1 MTSNRGGVKP
11 SLQEATPTPMP
22 PPLQDMRDVEERLV
36 ELEHLR
42 TLNIE
47 VGRERGVTQ
56 RVQSDVEMLRNQL
69 ARADEHNRSQ
79 EQVRIK

>member
-47 VGRERGVTQ
+47 VGRERGVT
-56 RVQSDVEMLRNQL
+56 
-69 ARADEHNRSQ
+69 
-79 EQVRIK
+79 

>member
-1 MTSNRGGVKP
+1 MTSNRGGVKL

>member
-11 SLQEATPTPMP
+11 SLLEAAPTPMP

-56 RVQSDVEMLRNQL
+56 RVQSDVEMLRN
-69 ARADEHNRSQ
+69 
-79 EQVRIK
+79 